1 LEARGLGHLL
11 LKALNAIVHNKLDM
25 ESSRVDR
32 CIQAMIKTP
41 STFQHCIFVG
51 PPGCG
56 KTTAAWNI
64 VHTFYKTPLERI
76 GRALFL
82 NASDERSLEAIRSKV
97 YPFTESAG
105 TGLFGYTDKPKII
118 IFDEVET
125 LTEPAQL
132 ALRPLLEKPTSEI
145 IVFFLCNSLCKI
157 HTSLRTRFCVLRF
170 DPLSEDVLKSRLNT
184 IHPGLIPPG
193 RYDIRLRRSDLRFF
207 LLNLDESQKATNWL
221 CRLINIHPSERKKF
235 WKQCYNEMSLQMFGC
250 FILSLS
256 LITNTG
262 FCHWKKWIE
271 ICDPNLSNWITDTS
285 AVEAMEEIWQGFN
298 LDTQIKLA

>member
-1 LEARGLGHLL
+1 
-11 LKALNAIVHNKLDM
+11 M
-25 ESSRVDR
+25 EGSRVEK
-32 CIQAMIKTP
+32 CIEAMIQTP

-64 VHTFYKTPLERI
+64 VHRFYKTSLERV

-105 TGLFGYTDKPKII
+105 SGLFGYTDKPKII

-132 ALRPLLEKPTSEI
+132 ALRPLLEKPTSEVL
-145 IVFFLCNSLCKI
+145 VFFLCNSLCKI
-157 HTSLRTRFCVLRF
+157 NATLRTRFLVLRF
-170 DPLSEDVLKSRLNT
+170 DPLPENILRSRLHT
-184 IHPGLIPPG
+184 ISAPTKPPG
-193 RYDIRLRRSDLRFF
+193 KFDIKLRRSDLRYF
-207 LLNLDESQKATNWL
+207 LLNPQSSHTSTEWVCSLLNL
-221 CRLINIHPSERKKF
+221 HPKNRMKF
-235 WKQCYNEMSLQMFGC
+235 WKKCYNEMSIQMFGC
-250 FILSLS
+250 HMLSLS

-262 FCHWKKWIE
+262 LDKWKEWVQL
-271 ICDPNLSNWITDTS
+271 CDPNLLTWVTEDSSI
-285 AVEAMEEIWQGFN
+285 AYMEKIWLGF
-298 LDTQIKLA
+298 LEKP

>member
-1 LEARGLGHLL
+1 
-11 LKALNAIVHNKLDM
+11 M
-25 ESSRVDR
+25 DR

-64 VHTFYKTPLERI
+64 VHEFYKTPLERV

-105 TGLFGYTDKPKII
+105 SGLFGFSDYPKII

-132 ALRPLLEKPTSEI
+132 ALRPLLEKPTSEVL
-145 IVFFLCNSLCKI
+145 VFFLCNSLCKI
-157 HTSLRTRFCVLRF
+157 NASLRSRFFVLRF
-170 DPLSEDVLKSRLNT
+170 DPLPEVVLKNRLTNISPT
-184 IHPGLIPPG
+184 TLSPG
-193 RYDIRLRRSDLRFF
+193 RYDVRLRRSDLRYF
-207 LLNLDESQKATNWL
+207 LLNSDESQKATIWL
-221 CRLINIHPSERKKF
+221 CKLLNIHPSERKQF
-235 WKQCYNEMSLQMFGC
+235 WAQCYQDMSLQAFGC
-250 FILSLS
+250 HMLSLS

-262 FCHWKKWIE
+262 FSHWNEWIE
-271 ICDPNLSNWITDTS
+271 ICDPNLSTWITEES
-285 AVEAMEEIWQGFN
+285 AIEAMEKIWSGFGLKN
-298 LDTQIKLA
+298 ESPT

>member
-1 LEARGLGHLL
+1 MPTTSIE
-11 LKALNAIVHNKLDM
+11 K
-25 ESSRVDR
+25 SSRVDR
-32 CIQAMIKTP
+32 CIEAMVKDP
-41 STFQHCIFVG
+41 SKFQHCIFVG

-64 VHTFYKTPLERI
+64 VHHFYKTPLERV

-145 IVFFLCNSLCKI
+145 LVFFLCNSLCKI
-157 HTSLRTRFCVLRF
+157 HASLRTRFLILRF
-170 DPLSEDVLKSRLNT
+170 DPLSEEILSNRLHT
-184 IHPGLIPPG
+184 ISPQTKHPG
-193 RYDIRLRRSDLRFF
+193 RYDIRLRRSDLRYF
-207 LLNLDESQKATNWL
+207 LLNPQDSQIATSWL
-221 CRLINIHPSERKKF
+221 CKLLNLHPSKRKDLWRKYY
-235 WKQCYNEMSLQMFGC
+235 QEMSLQTFGC
-250 FILSLS
+250 HMLSLS
-256 LITNTG
+256 LTTNTG
-262 FCHWKKWIE
+262 FSHWKEWVE
-271 ICDPNLSNWITDTS
+271 ICDPNLSPWVTEDS
-285 AVEAMEEIWQGFN
+285 AIESMEHMWQGLF
-298 LDTQIKLA
+298 TEVV

>member
-1 LEARGLGHLL
+1 
-11 LKALNAIVHNKLDM
+11 M
-25 ESSRVDR
+25 ESSRVER
-32 CIQAMIKTP
+32 CIQAMIDNP

-64 VHTFYKTPLERI
+64 AHQFYKTSLERV
-76 GRALFL
+76 GRVLFL

-145 IVFFLCNSLCKI
+145 LVFFLCNSLCKI
-157 HTSLRTRFCVLRF
+157 HPSLRTRFFILRF
-170 DPLSEDVLKSRLNT
+170 DPLQELILTNRLKT
-184 IHPGLIPPG
+184 IAPSTKTPGS
-193 RYDIRLRRSDLRFF
+193 YDIRLRRSDLRYF
-207 LLNLDESQKATNWL
+207 LLNPTESQKATSWL
-221 CRLINIHPSERKKF
+221 CRLLTSHPSERRDI
-235 WKQCYNEMSLQMFGC
+235 WMQCYQEMSLQMFSYYI
-250 FILSLS
+250 FTLSLM
-256 LITNTG
+256 TNTG
-262 FCHWKKWIE
+262 NSYWKEWIDM
-271 ICDPNLSNWITDTS
+271 CDPNLSLWITEESAIDT
-285 AVEAMEEIWQGFN
+285 MEQIWKT
-298 LDTQIKLA
+298 LMV

>member
-1 LEARGLGHLL
+1 
-11 LKALNAIVHNKLDM
+11 M

-32 CIQAMIKTP
+32 CINAMIKTP

-64 VHTFYKTPLERI
+64 VHEFYKTPLERV

-105 TGLFGYTDKPKII
+105 SGLFGFSKFPKII

-132 ALRPLLEKPTSEI
+132 ALRPLLEKPTSEVL
-145 IVFFLCNSLCKI
+145 VFFLCNSLCKI
-157 HTSLRTRFCVLRF
+157 HASLRSRFFVLRF
-170 DPLSEDVLKSRLNT
+170 DPLPEIVLKSRLTNIAPT
-184 IHPGLIPPG
+184 TKQPG
-193 RYDIRLRRSDLRFF
+193 RYDVRLRRSDLRYF
-207 LLNLDESQKATNWL
+207 LLNPLESQKATVWL
-221 CRLINIHPSERKKF
+221 SILLNLHPSERKQF
-235 WKQCYNEMSLQMFGC
+235 WSKTFSEMSLQMFGC
-250 FILSLS
+250 HMLSLS

-262 FCHWKKWIE
+262 FEYWKEWIE
-271 ICDPNLSNWITDTS
+271 ICDPNLSVWVTEES
-285 AVEAMEEIWQGFN
+285 AIEAMEQMWKGFA
-298 LDTQIKLA
+298 IKNESAT

>member
-1 LEARGLGHLL
+1 MVEY
-11 LKALNAIVHNKLDM
+11 
-25 ESSRVDR
+25 SRVDI
-32 CIQAMIKTP
+32 CIDAMIKTP

-64 VHTFYKTPLERI
+64 VQQFYKTPLERV

-105 TGLFGYTDKPKII
+105 TGLFGFTDKPKII

-132 ALRPLLEKPTSEI
+132 ALRPLLERPTSEI

-157 HTSLRTRFCVLRF
+157 HISLRSRFFILRF
-170 DPLSEDVLKSRLNT
+170 DPLPEKVLRNRLQIIAVNT
-184 IHPGLIPPG
+184 KPPG
-193 RYDIRLRRSDLRFF
+193 RFDIRLRRSDLRFF
-207 LLNLDESQKATNWL
+207 LLNPQDSQKATIWL
-221 CRLINIHPSERKKF
+221 CTLLNLHPNERANF
-235 WKQCYNEMSLQMFGC
+235 WRKCYQEMSLQMFGC
-250 FILSLS
+250 YILSLS
-256 LITNTG
+256 LITNTA
-262 FCHWKKWIE
+262 FSHWKKWINT
-271 ICDPNLSNWITDTS
+271 CDPNLSNWMTDDSVIQEMEKTWKDFSLDNLTS
-285 AVEAMEEIWQGFN
+285 
-298 LDTQIKLA
+298 TST

>member
-1 LEARGLGHLL
+1 
-11 LKALNAIVHNKLDM
+11 
-25 ESSRVDR
+25 
-32 CIQAMIKTP
+32 MIKTP

-64 VHTFYKTPLERI
+64 VNQFYKTSLERV

-97 YPFTESAG
+97 YPFTESAS
-105 TGLFGYTDKPKII
+105 TGLFGFSDKPKII

-145 IVFFLCNSLCKI
+145 LVFFLCNSLCKI
-157 HTSLRTRFCVLRF
+157 HPSLRTRFFVLRF
-170 DPLSEDVLKSRLNT
+170 DPIPESVLKSRLKT
-184 IHPGLIPPG
+184 IAATTLPPG
-193 RYDIRLRRSDLRFF
+193 RFDVRLRRSDLRYF
-207 LLNLDESQKATNWL
+207 LLNPHNSQNATQWL
-221 CRLINIHPSERKKF
+221 CSLLCIHPSERKVF
-235 WKQCYNEMSLQMFGC
+235 WKKCYEEFSLQAFGC
-250 FILSLS
+250 HLLTLS

-262 FCHWKKWIE
+262 FESWKEWIDL
-271 ICDPNLSNWITDTS
+271 CDPNLSVWLTTESSIES
-285 AVEAMEEIWQGFN
+285 MERMWLGFSHSFASR
-298 LDTQIKLA
+298 L

>member
-1 LEARGLGHLL
+1 
-11 LKALNAIVHNKLDM
+11 M
-25 ESSRVDR
+25 DR

-64 VHTFYKTPLERI
+64 VHEFYKTPLERV

-105 TGLFGYTDKPKII
+105 SGLFGFSDYPKII

-132 ALRPLLEKPTSEI
+132 ALRPLLEKPTSEVL
-145 IVFFLCNSLCKI
+145 VFFLCNSLCKI
-157 HTSLRTRFCVLRF
+157 NASLRSRFFVLRF
-170 DPLSEDVLKSRLNT
+170 DPLPEAVLKNRISNISPKTLS
-184 IHPGLIPPG
+184 PG
-193 RYDIRLRRSDLRFF
+193 RYDVRLRRSDLRYF
-207 LLNLDESQKATNWL
+207 LLNSDESQKATIWL
-221 CRLINIHPSERKKF
+221 CKLLNIHPSERKQF
-235 WKQCYNEMSLQMFGC
+235 WAQCYQDMSLQAFGC
-250 FILSLS
+250 NMLSLS

-262 FCHWKKWIE
+262 FSHWNEWIE
-271 ICDPNLSNWITDTS
+271 ICDPNLSTWITEES
-285 AVEAMEEIWQGFN
+285 AIEAMEKIWSGFGLKN
-298 LDTQIKLA
+298 ESPA

>member
-1 LEARGLGHLL
+1 MAEQ
-11 LKALNAIVHNKLDM
+11 
-25 ESSRVDR
+25 SRVDI
-32 CIQAMIKTP
+32 CIEAMIKNP

-64 VHTFYKTPLERI
+64 VQQFYKTPLERI

-105 TGLFGYTDKPKII
+105 TGLFGFTDKPKII

-132 ALRPLLEKPTSEI
+132 ALRPLLEKSTSEI
-145 IVFFLCNSLCKI
+145 IVFFLCNSLSKI
-157 HTSLRTRFCVLRF
+157 HTSLRSRFFILRF
-170 DPLSEDVLKSRLNT
+170 DPLPEKVLKNRLETIMPNT
-184 IHPGLIPPG
+184 KPPG

-207 LLNLDESQKATNWL
+207 LLNPQDSQKATKWL
-221 CRLINIHPSERKKF
+221 CTLLNLHPNERPAF
-235 WKQCYNEMSLQMFGC
+235 WKQCYEDMSLQMFGC
-250 FILSLS
+250 YMLSLS
-256 LITNTG
+256 LTTNTA
-262 FCHWKKWIE
+262 FNCWKEWIN
-271 ICDPNLSNWITDTS
+271 ICDPNLSNWITNDS
-285 AVEAMEEIWQGFN
+285 SVETMEKIWSGFCLN
-298 LDTQIKLA
+298 NIDA

>member
-1 LEARGLGHLL
+1 M
-11 LKALNAIVHNKLDM
+11 M

-32 CIQAMIKTP
+32 CIAAMLKTP

-64 VHTFYKTPLERI
+64 VNEFYKTSLERV

-105 TGLFGYTDKPKII
+105 TGLFGFTDKPKII

-132 ALRPLLEKPTSEI
+132 ALRPLLEKPTSDI
-145 IVFFLCNSLCKI
+145 LVFFLCNSLCKI
-157 HTSLRTRFCVLRF
+157 HISLRSRFLILRF
-170 DPLSEDVLKSRLNT
+170 DPLPESVLRSRLVSIAPAT
-184 IHPGLIPPG
+184 ATPG
-193 RYDIRLRRSDLRFF
+193 RYDIRLHRSDLRYF
-207 LLNLDESQKATNWL
+207 LLNVEESQKATQWL
-221 CRLINIHPSERKKF
+221 CRLLTLHPSEKREF
-235 WKQCYNEMSLQMFGC
+235 WYKCYQEMSLQAFGC
-250 FILSLS
+250 HMLSLS

-262 FCHWKKWIE
+262 FDKWKGWIE
-271 ICDPNLSNWITDTS
+271 MCDPNLSNWITEES
-285 AVEAMEEIWQGFN
+285 AIDAMETMWSEFSLKN
-298 LDTQIKLA
+298 ESLT

>member
-1 LEARGLGHLL
+1 
-11 LKALNAIVHNKLDM
+11 M
-25 ESSRVDR
+25 ELSRVDR
-32 CIQAMIKTP
+32 CIEAMIKTP

-64 VHTFYKTPLERI
+64 VHQFYNTSLERV

-105 TGLFGYTDKPKII
+105 TGLFGFTDKPKII

-132 ALRPLLEKPTSEI
+132 ALRPLLEKPTTDI
-145 IVFFLCNSLCKI
+145 LVFFLCNSLCKI
-157 HTSLRTRFCVLRF
+157 HASLRTRFFVLRF
-170 DPLSEDVLKSRLNT
+170 DPLPEFVLNSRLKLIAPVT
-184 IHPGLIPPG
+184 LPPGL
-193 RYDIRLRRSDLRFF
+193 YDVRLRRSDLRYF
-207 LLNLDESQKATNWL
+207 LLNPQNSQKATGWL
-221 CRLINIHPSERKKF
+221 CSLICKHPSERKAF
-235 WKQCYNEMSLQMFGC
+235 WKQCYSEMSLQMFGC
-250 FILSLS
+250 HILTLS

-262 FCHWKKWIE
+262 FSKWNEWIGL
-271 ICDPNLSNWITDTS
+271 CDPNLSVWITEDS
-285 AVEAMEEIWQGFN
+285 AIKSMETMWLGFSEG
-298 LDTQIKLA
+298 I

>member
-1 LEARGLGHLL
+1 
-11 LKALNAIVHNKLDM
+11 M

-56 KTTAAWNI
+56 KTTAAWSI
-64 VHTFYKTPLERI
+64 VHEFYKTPLERV

-105 TGLFGYTDKPKII
+105 SGLFGYSNFPKII

-132 ALRPLLEKPTSEI
+132 ALRPLLEKPTSEVL
-145 IVFFLCNSLCKI
+145 VFFLCNSLCKI
-157 HTSLRTRFCVLRF
+157 HVSLRNRFFVLRF
-170 DPLSEDVLKSRLNT
+170 DPLPEPVLKNRLENIAPST
-184 IHPGLIPPG
+184 STPG
-193 RYDIRLRRSDLRFF
+193 RYDIRLRRSDLRYF
-207 LLNLDESQKATNWL
+207 LLNSDESQKATVWL
-221 CRLINIHPSERKKF
+221 CRLLTLHPSERKIF
-235 WKQCYNEMSLQMFGC
+235 WAQCYQDMSLQAFGC
-250 FILSLS
+250 HMLSLS

-262 FCHWKKWIE
+262 FEFWKDWIE
-271 ICDPNLSNWITDTS
+271 MCDPNLSMWITEES
-285 AVEAMEEIWQGFN
+285 AVEAMERMWTGFGLKN
-298 LDTQIKLA
+298 ESLA

>member
-1 LEARGLGHLL
+1 
-11 LKALNAIVHNKLDM
+11 M
-25 ESSRVDR
+25 ELSRVDR
-32 CIQAMIKTP
+32 CIEAMIKTP

-64 VHTFYKTPLERI
+64 VHHFYKTSLERV

-82 NASDERSLEAIRSKV
+82 NASDERSLESIRSKV

-105 TGLFGYTDKPKII
+105 TGLFGFTDKPKII

-145 IVFFLCNSLCKI
+145 LVFFLCNSLCKI
-157 HTSLRTRFCVLRF
+157 NVSLRTRFFVLRF
-170 DPLSEDVLKSRLNT
+170 DPLPELVLKSRLNT
-184 IHPGLIPPG
+184 IMPVTLPPG
-193 RYDIRLRRSDLRFF
+193 RYDVRLRRSDLRYF
-207 LLNLDESQKATNWL
+207 LLNPQDSQKATNWITE
-221 CRLINIHPSERKKF
+221 LICKHPSERKKF
-235 WKQCYNEMSLQMFGC
+235 WKKCYDEISLQIFGC
-250 FILSLS
+250 HMLSFS

-262 FCHWKKWIE
+262 FDKWKEWIE
-271 ICDPNLSNWITDTS
+271 ICDPNLSTWTTQES
-285 AVEAMEEIWQGFN
+285 AIESMEKIWTG
-298 LDTQIKLA
+298 LIESI